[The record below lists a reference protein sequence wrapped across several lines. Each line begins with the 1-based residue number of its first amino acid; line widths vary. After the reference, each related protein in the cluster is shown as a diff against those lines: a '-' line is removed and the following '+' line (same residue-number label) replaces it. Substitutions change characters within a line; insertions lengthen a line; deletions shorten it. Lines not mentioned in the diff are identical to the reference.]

1 MALATTIGVV
11 ANPFTNTKYAES
23 AKVHAYLDSLY
34 PVALDVLAHQ
44 VGGPSIGA
52 DVSPLH
58 YLVTRP
64 SSSTLMLHCQPG
76 VLVTLIPEGA
86 HPSYNIYWL
95 RDACLGYIAWLAEL
109 EIKPNATLR
118 ALVDDSV
125 HALIRTQSVASI
137 AGNIFTGGLEEALF
151 DLHIAQITD
160 NNLRIGSPAAGVR
173 SVYPGLPLT

>member
-1 MALATTIGVV
+1 
-11 ANPFTNTKYAES
+11 
-23 AKVHAYLDSLY
+23 
-34 PVALDVLAHQ
+34 
-44 VGGPSIGA
+44 
-52 DVSPLH
+52 
-58 YLVTRP
+58 
-64 SSSTLMLHCQPG
+64 MLHCQPG

-109 EIKPNATLR
+109 ELEPNATLR

-160 NNLRIGSPAAGVR
+160 NNLRIGSPAAGV
-173 SVYPGLPLT
+173 